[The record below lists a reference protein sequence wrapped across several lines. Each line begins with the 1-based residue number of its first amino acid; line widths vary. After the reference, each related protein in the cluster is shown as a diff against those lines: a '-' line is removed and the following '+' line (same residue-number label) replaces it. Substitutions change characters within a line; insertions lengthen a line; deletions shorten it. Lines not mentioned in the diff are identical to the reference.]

1 MDTLIKLAETRL
13 HDVVADAGLTEGSVA
28 SIRRIDDA
36 SAALHW
42 LIRAGALVDAVKL
55 LAHCLPKRESIWWA
69 CTCCRSLTDGADLG
83 EDEAPV
89 ALAEQWVYKPKD
101 TTARAAYVEAERRGF
116 QTPGGW
122 AGVAAFWSSSSLAP
136 PGQVKV
142 APAHYLTG
150 VAVAGAVLLAAT
162 VEPVT
167 EIDARYMQ
175 FLKFGLDI
183 AAGGTARSE
192 DGQLI

>member
-1 MDTLIKLAETRL
+1 MGKLIKIADARL
-13 HDVVADAGLTEGSVA
+13 PDVVADAGLTEASVA
-28 SIRRIDDA
+28 LVKKTDDA
-36 SAALHW
+36 SVALQS
-42 LIRAGALVDAVKL
+42 LIGAGALVDALKL
-55 LAHCLPKRESIWWA
+55 LAHSLPKRESIWWA
-69 CTCCRSLTDGADLG
+69 CTCCRSVAEGVDLGAD
-83 EDEAPV
+83 EAAV

-101 TTARAAYVEAERRGF
+101 ATARAAYVEAEKRGF

-167 EIDARYMQ
+167 EIDARYTQ
-175 FLKFGLDI
+175 FLKYGLDI
-183 AAGGTARSE
+183 AAGGTARGA